1 MASAQTKQAI
11 PSDGRPTRFVD
22 PDAVMRI
29 KNLQLRAKTIV
40 EGFYN
45 GLHRS
50 PFHGF
55 SVEFSEYREYSPGDD
70 PRYLDWRLYARSDR
84 YYIKRFE
91 DETNRRCYL
100 VVDLSRSMAFGSLD
114 YTKTDYARTL
124 AATLGYYLTLQR
136 DHVGLLT
143 FDQKLGD
150 YLPARHRHGHLHQL
164 MVFLERS
171 PEGTGTDL
179 LAPLE
184 QIARLVAKRGLVVV
198 ISDMLAPVE
207 RLEKHLGYLKS
218 RGHEVLILRVLDPA
232 EVDFTFDTSA
242 TFRDLESSQEIFIDP
257 ETARAD
263 YQHRFQKHATQLQNV
278 CDQMGIDLVTMNSTT
293 PLEIALVELLAAQ
306 MRQGKANRHRR
317 RNDSH
322 SGASR

>member
-1 MASAQTKQAI
+1 
-11 PSDGRPTRFVD
+11 
-22 PDAVMRI
+22 MRI
-29 KNLQLRAKTIV
+29 KNLPLRAKTIV
-40 EGFYN
+40 EGFNN

-55 SVEFSEYREYSPGDD
+55 SVEFSEYRQYCPGDD
-70 PRYLDWRLYARSDR
+70 PRYLDWRLFARSDR

-100 VVDLSRSMAFGSLD
+100 VVDLSRSMTFGSLD

-143 FDQKLGD
+143 FDQELGD

-171 PEGTGTDL
+171 PEGKGTDL

-198 ISDMLAPVE
+198 ISDLLAPVD

-242 TFRDLESSQEIFIDP
+242 TFRDLESSRELFVDP
-257 ETARAD
+257 AAARGE
-263 YQHRFQKHATQLQNV
+263 YLKCFQQHASEVQNA
-278 CDQMGIDLVTMNSTT
+278 CDRMGIDLVTMKTDV
-293 PLEIALVELLAAQ
+293 PLDVALVELLAAQ
-306 MRQGKANRHRR
+306 MRQGKASSHRR
-317 RNDSH
+317 QIDSQA
-322 SGASR
+322 GASP